1 MNRSKFLFSF
11 VGLLALLWLG
21 LWISSWWG
29 TITLDFEKKPLATVL
44 RSFTQQSGLKVITDL
59 DLTKPISIHVRRVPV
74 SEALDA
80 LQSSAE
86 SRGRLV
92 FLAAPDRAGLQ
103 NLISFLPRPDGK
115 SGIQSLEYRMPY
127 MFIPGTEELP
137 QWRDPRDQ
145 LWTPT
150 STASSSSLVSL
161 FEDAAQKTE
170 IRIFFPKDW
179 NPKLTKSISSGPLRS
194 SLPALAKSARAISE
208 LAFLLPA
215 PRSENAPA
223 PAAGSR
229 PSPERWDQR
238 WSEGNPLPP
247 DAFSARLQSRLSGLP
262 ADQVKDAQLSAQD
275 SVKQYR
281 DWLTLSQEEKEK
293 KMQEMIQDPNRQQR
307 GSDRFI
313 RSMRMMNPDQRAQR
327 YSRYNTQKES
337 VKDPGQT
344 H

>member
-11 VGLLALLWLG
+11 VGLLALIWLG

-29 TITLDFEKKPLATVL
+29 TITLDFENKPLATVL

-59 DLTKPISIHVRRVPV
+59 DLTKPITIHVRRVPV

-80 LQSSAE
+80 LQASAE

-103 NLISFLPRPDGK
+103 NLISLLPRPDDK

-127 MFIPGTEELP
+127 MFVPGTEELP

-150 STASSSSLVSL
+150 STASSSLVSL

-170 IRIFFPKDW
+170 IRILFPKDW
-179 NPKLTKSISSGPLRS
+179 NPKLTKSTSSGPLRS
-194 SLPALAKSARAISE
+194 SLPALAQSAKAISE

-229 PSPERWDQR
+229 PSLERWDQR
-238 WSEGNPLPP
+238 WSEENPLPP

-262 ADQVKDAQLSAQD
+262 ADQVKDAQLSAED

-281 DWLTLSQEEKEK
+281 DWLALSQEEKNK

-307 GSDRFI
+307 GSDRFS
-313 RSMRMMNPDQRAQR
+313 RAMRMMSPEQRAQR
-327 YSRYNTQKES
+327 YQRYQNHRES
-337 VKDPGQT
+337 VTDPNHT